1 MKAPPDISDA
11 EWEVMKVLWDAPSP
25 RTAGEVVAA
34 LETQTHWAPR
44 TIKTLLGRLVKKKA
58 VGVNVTDGKHLYKPS
73 VSRDACRRAESK
85 SFLSRVFDGE
95 AAPAVMH
102 LLSQTKLGPSE
113 IAELKRILDEEG
125 GKRA

>member
-11 EWEVMKVLWDAPSP
+11 EWEVMKVLWDTPSP
-25 RTAGEVVAA
+25 RTAGEVVQA
-34 LETQTHWAPR
+34 LEDQTHWAPR
-44 TIKTLLGRLVKKKA
+44 TIKTLLGRLVKKGA
-58 VGVNVTDGKHLYKPS
+58 VGVQIVEGKHLYKAA
-73 VSRDACRRAESK
+73 VSREACRRAESE
-85 SFLSRVFDGE
+85 SFLERVFDGE

-102 LLSQTKLGPSE
+102 LLSQTKLTTKE